1 MERSY
6 SSESKIPQADDVG
19 AKQPDER
26 PGEGSD
32 DSEGV
37 EDMDVVRGVQE
48 KEGSGSD
55 RKRAPKKKHASKKK
69 GVFSRASSGTGS
81 KGR

>member
-1 MERSY
+1 MTVF
-6 SSESKIPQADDVG
+6 ESQHTISQADDVE
-19 AKQPDER
+19 AKKPDEK
-26 PGEGSD
+26 PCEGSD

-37 EDMDVVRGVQE
+37 EDMDVGTGEKE

-55 RKRAPKKKHASKKK
+55 RKRAPKKKRASKKK
-69 GVFSRASSGTGS
+69 GVFSRSSSGSGT